1 VSASD
6 ELLAE
11 LTSGDD
17 LRAESAIP
25 AIVARGR
32 DLIPALLKLTLSQN
46 VDHRWWAVRALAESP
61 HARTADLVP
70 LLSDSATEVRAGA
83 ALALCSHPGEEAV
96 PALVRSLFDRDSL
109 TARLAGNAL
118 VAIGG
123 PSVPALL
130 EVMKTGVEP
139 GPNDAPTSVR
149 IIALR
154 ALGEIKDH
162 RAIKTM
168 MDALSD
174 ESAIIQYW
182 AKEGLDRLGLN
193 MVYVKP

>member
-1 VSASD
+1 VSSSD

-17 LRAESAIP
+17 SRAESAIP
-25 AIVARGR
+25 AIVAKGR
-32 DLIPALLKLTLSQN
+32 DLIPALLKLTLSLN

-61 HARTADLVP
+61 HTRTVDLVP

-96 PALVRSLFDRDSL
+96 PVLVKTLFDRDSL
-109 TARLAGNAL
+109 TAGLAGNAL
-118 VAIGG
+118 AAVGG

-130 EVMKTGVEP
+130 EVMK
-139 GPNDAPTSVR
+139 DAPTNVR
-149 IIALR
+149 ILVLR

-174 ESAIIQYW
+174 ESAIVQYW
-182 AKEGLDRLGLN
+182 AKEGLDRLGLS

>member
-1 VSASD
+1 MLNPD
-6 ELLAE
+6 QLLDE

-17 LRAESAIP
+17 SRAESVLP

-32 DLIPALLKLTLSQN
+32 DLIPALLKLTLSTN

-61 HARTADLVP
+61 YTRTEDLVP
-70 LLSDSATEVRAGA
+70 LLSDSAAEIRAGA
-83 ALALCSHPGEEAV
+83 ALALCTHPGEDAI
-96 PALVRSLFDRDSL
+96 PALVKALSDSDSL
-109 TARLAGNAL
+109 TAGLAGNAL
-118 VAIGG
+118 VEIGK
-123 PSVPALL
+123 PAVPALL
-130 EVMKTGVEP
+130 DIMKE
-139 GPNDAPTSVR
+139 APAHVR
-149 IIALR
+149 IIVLR
-154 ALGEIKDH
+154 TLGEIKDH

-174 ESAIIQYW
+174 ESAIVQYW